1 MGRMVGHKLHQLGQR
16 FLRAFTPVALSVSLA
31 AAGCETAPEPEAA
44 ELGIELRASKD
55 GPSQEIVEN
64 GKKIAHD
71 IVADEA
77 FAELIQV
84 SAEVVGDLHQVQQKL
99 TDEELESIAITTTE
113 PYFPEVMGPGALLQH
128 LGGDAEHLQQIGL
141 LVNELRENH
150 DLQKASPEDIRY
162 VFELAF
168 DTEEADEMVEE
179 AVVDEVGV
187 SLYDPCEQACHNA
200 YVAIAI
206 VAIAAFAIAMAVAV
220 VTFPFGLILA
230 SIAISLLNRTLA
242 QAQAERDICIAAC
255 DGIVLDLDLCG
266 DTQICSEDEY
276 CWKGPF
282 GIGADECRPK
292 KAEGKTCSTHDHC
305 DSGCCKLHVWSN
317 PVSKTCRPA
326 NKCN

>member
-1 MGRMVGHKLHQLGQR
+1 MVGHKLHQLGQR
-16 FLRAFTPVALSVSLA
+16 ILRAFTPVALSVSLA
-31 AAGCETAPEPEAA
+31 AAGCETAPEPEAVD
-44 ELGIELRASKD
+44 LGVELRASSE
-55 GPSQEIVEN
+55 GPSEEILEN
-64 GKKIAHD
+64 GKKIAHA

-84 SAEVVGDLHQVQQKL
+84 SAEVVGDLHQVHQKL
-99 TDEELESIAITTTE
+99 SDENLESIAITTTE
-113 PYFPEVMGPGALLQH
+113 PYFPEVMGPGTLLKK
-128 LGGDAEHLQQIGL
+128 LGGDAEHLEQINL

-168 DTEEADEMVEE
+168 DTDEADEMVED
-179 AVVDEVGV
+179 AVVDEVAL
-187 SLYDPCEQACHNA
+187 SLYDPCEQVCHNA

-206 VAIAAFAIAMAVAV
+206 VAIAVFAIAMAVAV

-242 QAQAERDICIAAC
+242 QAQAERDVCIAAC
-255 DGIVLDLDLCG
+255 DGVVLDIDLCG
-266 DTQICSEDEY
+266 ETQICSDDEY

-282 GIGADECRPK
+282 GIGADECRSK
-292 KAEGKTCSTHDHC
+292 KAEGKTCSTHEHC
-305 DSGCCKLHVWSN
+305 DSGCCKLHVWTN